1 MRILIDTNILISAM
15 LNPKGTP
22 YQAYLKAVT
31 FPNHA
36 IICDQ
41 NIEELKRIFNKKF
54 PTKLDALD
62 RFLSIASLSIEIVQ
76 VPVEEDSSESLIRD
90 IKDRPILRAAI
101 NAKADVLLT
110 GDKDF
115 LESGIENPK
124 IMTAIEF
131 LNLK

>member
-1 MRILIDTNILISAM
+1 VRILIDTNILISAM
-15 LNPKGTP
+15 LNPNGTP

-31 FPNHA
+31 YPNHA

-62 RFLSIASLSIEIVQ
+62 RFLSVASLSIEIVQ
-76 VPVEEDSSESLIRD
+76 VPIEEDSSESLIRD

-101 NAKADVLLT
+101 YAKADVLLT

-115 LESGIENPK
+115 LESGIVNPK

-131 LNLK
+131 INL

>member
-15 LNPKGTP
+15 LNPNGTP

-31 FPNHA
+31 YPNHA

-62 RFLSIASLSIEIVQ
+62 RFLSVASLSIEIVQ
-76 VPVEEDSSESLIRD
+76 VPIEEDSSESLIRD

-101 NAKADVLLT
+101 YAKADVLLT

-115 LESGIENPK
+115 LESGIVNPK

-131 LNLK
+131 INL